1 MQRSDRRKALAG
13 LGIVFPALIFMVAC
27 GDDAP
32 SSEGASPAPAKR
44 EFPRSGR
51 TSAEG
56 ASGIAAGQIG
66 APRHEGNARPVI
78 DSLYFE
84 PEDPRSGDAVRVLV
98 EASDPDGDAIQ
109 LSYTWR
115 LNGKPMQ
122 ASTESASLAGA
133 RKGDVLEV
141 TVSAGDGRAVSL
153 PDKLSVRVANRAPEV
168 TSVRLVPE
176 DGIPLR
182 GNLAV
187 VAEAS
192 DPDGDPVELEY
203 IWMVNGTTVAGDGA
217 ELLKQVGSG
226 DRVSVRVVASDGEDE
241 GERFEMPVV
250 EIENAA
256 PWIVSEPAP
265 PGADGVFRYQVAAED
280 FDRHRPFRY
289 SLEEAPE
296 GMTLDERSGR
306 AEWTPDGEQSG
317 THRIVIAVHDSQ
329 GASSTQNFE
338 LIVGDDQASPPASPQ
353 GY

>member
-1 MQRSDRRKALAG
+1 VQRSDRRKALAG
-13 LGIVFPALIFMVAC
+13 LGMVFPALIFMVAC
-27 GDDAP
+27 GEDVPTD
-32 SSEGASPAPAKR
+32 EGASPVAAER
-44 EFPRSGR
+44 EFSRSGR

-66 APRHEGNARPVI
+66 APRHEGNARPVL

-84 PEDPRSGDAVRVLV
+84 PEEPRSGDAVRVVV
-98 EASDPDGDAIQ
+98 EASDPDGDALQ

-122 ASTESASLAGA
+122 ASTESASLTGA

-141 TVSAGDGRAVSL
+141 TVTAGDGRAVSL
-153 PDKLSVRVANRAPEV
+153 PDKLSVQIANRAPEV

-176 DGIPLR
+176 DGIPPR
-182 GNLAV
+182 GKVAL

-203 IWMVNGTTVAGDGA
+203 TWMVNGTTVAGDGA

-226 DRVSVRVVASDGEDE
+226 DRVSVRVVASDGEEE
-241 GERFEMPVV
+241 GERFELPDV

-256 PWIVSEPAP
+256 PWIVSEPVP

-280 FDRHRPFRY
+280 FDRHRPFRF

-296 GMTLDERSGR
+296 GMTLDARSGR
-306 AEWTPDGEQSG
+306 AEWTPEGEQSG

-329 GASSTQNFE
+329 GASATQGFE
-338 LIVGDDQASPPASPQ
+338 LVVGDAEASPPASPQ